1 MGGTSAGSTNII
13 SGNTNNGVH
22 IQGSSGTNTSNNT
35 IEGNLIGTNTSDL
48 LLGDNVGVLVDNG
61 AAGNTI
67 GAGNVIAFNS
77 TAGIDINGIGSAS
90 TSNNVVVGSFIG
102 TDPTGMQFLP
112 NEIGVLID
120 VNATN
125 NIVGGSLDQKNV
137 ISSNVGPGVEIRGSE
152 YYSTEPPT
160 GNTVAGNFIGTD
172 SSGEYVSGVG
182 DASLGNPIGVLVESG
197 AINNTIG
204 GLNELNPD
212 GTVQLRQ
219 GNLISG
225 NTTGVEIS
233 GSGNYSLTSGNVV
246 EGNFI
251 GTDLTGKRIVDFNGY
266 LMGNGTGVLIMAG
279 AYANSVGGSV
289 SSARNLISGNFTSGV
304 EINGSGLT
312 PSYENIVEGNYIGTD
327 ITGTLSL
334 GNPVGVLIDSGAH
347 DNTVGGLTSS
357 ARNVISGNTTAGV
370 DIAGGTVLL
379 PEYGNEVEG
388 NLIGTDASGTTAVPN
403 LVGVT
408 IEGVAN
414 LNTVGNTVGGLTS
427 SARNVISGNTTGVD
441 IAGVSFNEVE
451 GNLIG
456 TDASG
461 TTAVPNNVGVTIE
474 GVANFNTVGGLTSS
488 ARNVISGNTTGVVI
502 NGNRATNNCLEGNY
516 VGTDVD
522 GGIAITNEK
531 IGVLIEGG
539 ASGNTVGGITNA
551 AQTSRNI
558 ISGNATT
565 GVEILGFLSS
575 TGQVAVSTS
584 GNCVEGNYIGI
595 DQSGTSAVG
604 NNIGLLLS
612 NAPNNTIGGTD
623 IGAGNVISG
632 NTSYGVQIIGLGS
645 TNEQLI
651 GNFIGPDAS
660 GDNALPP
667 SAIKDPTKAVQQTGI
682 LIDGSIGNDIG
693 EPGHQIKQFGNNSIA
708 ISRR

>member
-48 LLGDNVGVLVDNG
+48 PLGDNVGVLVDNG

-102 TDPTGMQFLP
+102 TDPTGLLFLP
-112 NEIGVLID
+112 NGIGVLID

-125 NIVGGSLDQKNV
+125 NIVGGSLDQRNV

-172 SSGEYVSGVG
+172 SSGKYVTEVDG
-182 DASLGNPIGVLVESG
+182 ASLGNPIGVLVESG

-225 NTTGVEIS
+225 NSGVGVEIS
-233 GSGNYSLTSGNVV
+233 GSGSYSMTSGNVV

-251 GTDLTGKRIVDFNGY
+251 GTDPAGKSIVDPRGY
-266 LMGNGTGVLIMAG
+266 SMGNGTGVLIMAG
-279 AYANSVGGSV
+279 AQANSVGGSV
-289 SSARNLISGNFTSGV
+289 SSARNLISGNLASGV
-304 EINGSGLT
+304 EINGSGSFVGT
-312 PSYENIVEGNYIGTD
+312 TENIVEGNYIGTD
-327 ITGTLSL
+327 ITGTRPLL
-334 GNPVGVLIDSGAH
+334 GNAVGVLIDSGAH

-531 IGVLIEGG
+531 
-539 ASGNTVGGITNA
+539 N
-551 AQTSRNI
+551 RR
-558 ISGNATT
+558 
-565 GVEILGFLSS
+565 
-575 TGQVAVSTS
+575 
-584 GNCVEGNYIGI
+584 
-595 DQSGTSAVG
+595 
-604 NNIGLLLS
+604 
-612 NAPNNTIGGTD
+612 
-623 IGAGNVISG
+623 
-632 NTSYGVQIIGLGS
+632 
-645 TNEQLI
+645 
-651 GNFIGPDAS
+651 PDR
-660 GDNALPP
+660 
-667 SAIKDPTKAVQQTGI
+667 K
-682 LIDGSIGNDIG
+682 
-693 EPGHQIKQFGNNSIA
+693 
-708 ISRR
+708 RRFRQHRGWNHERRPDFQEHHFRKRHHRR